1 MKNTWLIRR
10 KQLSNKEEYRLGDA
24 LLPLWGCSCIMS
36 PMELLRI
43 NKHNQD
49 YAFFNALN
57 QEAFPDEERW
67 DLHHAL
73 HYPIPADVMGIYDA
87 GKPVGLYM
95 ALSNEKAVYV
105 CYLAIHK
112 DLRGH
117 GYGSKALKCICEHY
131 QGKQICLDLEKQDPK
146 ADNAHQRK
154 IRKEFYLRN
163 GFYETHYSMNF
174 WDLSFELLCFDA
186 HFDADLFRELCVYL
200 TTDEIDPHIIWE
212 G

>member
-1 MKNTWLIRR
+1 
-10 KQLSNKEEYRLGDA
+10 
-24 LLPLWGCSCIMS
+24 MS
-36 PMELLRI
+36 
-43 NKHNQD
+43 
-49 YAFFNALN
+49 
-57 QEAFPDEERW
+57 
-67 DLHHAL
+67 
-73 HYPIPADVMGIYDA
+73 V
-87 GKPVGLYM
+87 
-95 ALSNEKAVYV
+95 
-105 CYLAIHK
+105 
-112 DLRGH
+112 
-117 GYGSKALKCICEHY
+117 EHY